1 MSEKVPQHSH
11 CHICGKA
18 IPLTET
24 LCSEE
29 CKEKYQRIIK
39 RRRLMVYFMY
49 AMLAALVIVF
59 IVYNNR

>member
-1 MSEKVPQHSH
+1 MTDKVPQHSH

-29 CKEKYQRIIK
+29 CKEKYQRIVK

-59 IVYNNR
+59 VVYNN